1 MSLVLCGLCLGA
13 KRWPSGVQTTEHT
26 ESIINF
32 LLPMR
37 QKVAEGR
44 MRVRAWPGAWFMS
57 KTNTVFIVKPVYDKW
72 KDEPEYQALLKKAN
86 LVQP

>member
-1 MSLVLCGLCLGA
+1 
-13 KRWPSGVQTTEHT
+13 
-26 ESIINF
+26 
-32 LLPMR
+32 MR
-37 QKVAEGR
+37 EKVAEGR

>member
-1 MSLVLCGLCLGA
+1 MWSLPWREALA
-13 KRWPSGVQTTEHT
+13 KRSPDHGTHG
-26 ESIINF
+26 INSEF
-32 LLPMR
+32 LLPIR
-37 QKVAEGR
+37 KKVAEGR